1 MPDEYPIQGK
11 PSRLNVQCKW
21 LVFISY
27 NWQKVKQ
34 GSILLLQRAQGSIAQ
49 NWKYKHKFAIDS
61 NLSECF

>member
-27 NWQKVKQ
+27 NWQKNNIRVNLVITESSGINSTKLKVQ
-34 GSILLLQRAQGSIAQ
+34 ALVC
-49 NWKYKHKFAIDS
+49 NWSKP
-61 NLSECF
+61 